1 MKKIAILGSTG
12 SIGKQTIDIIKKNKK
27 NFRILLLTANK
38 NHNLL
43 SKQIKE
49 FNVKNVIVSNYTSYL
64 ILKKKFKNV
73 NIYNDLDKID
83 KIIRSKLD
91 YTMSSISGFNGLK
104 PTIKIIKKTKIIA
117 IANKE
122 SIICGW
128 SLIKEQLDKYE
139 TKFIPVDSEHFSIW
153 SIIKNVNPNSIDQ
166 IIITASGGPFLN
178 LKNKKIKKTPKLATN
193 HPNWKMG
200 KKISTDSATLMN
212 KVFEVIEAK
221 KIFNINMKKFRI
233 LIHPKSYIH
242 AIVKF
247 KNGLIKIV
255 AHDTDM
261 KIPIFNSIYSDNK
274 NEFNSKKININL
286 LNNLNLFKVDNKKY
300 PLINI
305 LRLVPKKETL
315 FETLLVS
322 INDELVGLFLK
333 NKISF
338 DDISIKLK
346 QLISN
351 KTLLKYRQKKV
362 NNLTQIE
369 KLNEFVRLKTKTLSV
384 ISKIKWIKFF
394 YQSY

>member
-12 SIGKQTIDIIKKNKK
+12 SIGKQTIEIIRKNKK
-27 NFRILLLTANK
+27 KFKILLLTSNK
-38 NHNLL
+38 NHSLL
-43 SKQIKE
+43 SRQIKE
-49 FNVKNVIVSNYTSYL
+49 FNVKNVIISDPKSYL
-64 ILKKKFKNV
+64 ILKKKFKNI
-73 NIYNDLDKID
+73 NIINDLNKID
-83 KIIRSKLD
+83 KITSSKFD
-91 YTMSSISGFNGLK
+91 YTMSAISGFNGLK

-128 SLIKEQLDKYE
+128 DLIKRQLDKHN

-153 SIIKNVNPNSIDQ
+153 SVIKNVNPNLIDQ

-221 KIFNINMKKFRI
+221 KIFNLSMNKFKI
-233 LIHPKSYIH
+233 LIHPKSYVH

-247 KNGLIKIV
+247 KNGLIKLV
-255 AHDTDM
+255 AHDTNM
-261 KIPIFNSIYSDNK
+261 KIPIFNSIYDEDKNK
-274 NEFNSKKININL
+274 FNSKKININI
-286 LNNLNLFKVDNKKY
+286 LNNLNFSNVDIKKY

-305 LRLVPKKETL
+305 LKLIPQKESL

-322 INDELVGLFLK
+322 INDELVGLFLE
-333 NKISF
+333 NKIGF
-338 DDISIKLK
+338 DEISLRLNR
-346 QLISN
+346 LINN

-362 NNLTQIE
+362 NNFTQIE

-384 ISKIKWIKFF
+384 ISKN
-394 YQSY
+394 

>member
-12 SIGKQTIDIIKKNKK
+12 SIGKQTIDIIRKNKK
-27 NFRILLLTANK
+27 NFKILLLTANK

-43 SKQIKE
+43 AKQIKE
-49 FNVKNVIVSNYTSYL
+49 FKVKNVIVSDKKSYS
-64 ILKKKFKNV
+64 ILKKKFKNIKV
-73 NIYNDLDKID
+73 VNDLNNID
-83 KIIRSKLD
+83 KIISSKLD
-91 YTMSSISGFNGLK
+91 YTMSSISGFDGLK
-104 PTIKIIKKTKIIA
+104 PTLKIIKKTKIIA

-128 SLIKEQLDKYE
+128 NLIKRQLNRYK
-139 TKFIPVDSEHFSIW
+139 TKFIPIDSEHYSIW
-153 SIIKNVNPNSIDQ
+153 SVIKDINPKKIEE

-221 KIFNINMKKFRI
+221 KIFNISLNKFRI

-242 AIVKF
+242 TIVKF
-247 KNGLIKIV
+247 NNGLIKLV

-261 KIPIFNSIYSDNK
+261 KIPIFNSIYLNNQNK
-274 NEFNSKKININL
+274 YSSKKININL
-286 LNNLNLFKVDNKKY
+286 LNNLNLSKVKSSKY
-300 PLINI
+300 PLIKI
-305 LRLVPKKETL
+305 LKLVPSKDTL

-322 INDELVGLFLK
+322 INDHLVNLFLQ

-338 DDISIKLK
+338 DDITAKLN
-346 QLISN
+346 QLIN
-351 KTLLKYRQKKV
+351 DKIFLKYRQKKV
-362 NNLTQIE
+362 NNLAQIE

-384 ISKIKWIKFF
+384 ISKVK
-394 YQSY
+394 

>member
-1 MKKIAILGSTG
+1 MKKVAILGSTG
-12 SIGKQTIDIIKKNKK
+12 SIGKQTIDIIRKNKK
-27 NFRILLLTANK
+27 KFKILLITADK

-49 FNVKNVIVSNYTSYL
+49 FNVKNVIVSDQKSYL
-64 ILKKKFKNV
+64 ILKKKFKNIR
-73 NIYNDLDKID
+73 IYNDLNKID
-83 KIIRSKLD
+83 KIIPSKFD
-91 YTMSSISGFNGLK
+91 YTMSAISGFYGLK
-104 PTIKIIKKTKIIA
+104 PTIKIIKKTKTIA

-128 SLIKEQLDKYE
+128 NLIKRELKKYN

-153 SIIKNVNPNSIDQ
+153 SVIKNINSNLIEQ
-166 IIITASGGPFLN
+166 IIITASGGPFLS
-178 LKNKKIKKTPKLATN
+178 LKNKTIKKTPKLAIK

-200 KKISTDSATLMN
+200 KKISIDSATLMN

-221 KIFNINMKKFRI
+221 KIFNLDMNKFKI

-247 KNGLIKIV
+247 KNGLIKLV
-255 AHDTDM
+255 AHDTNM
-261 KIPIFNSIYSDNK
+261 KIPIFNSIYNNSK
-274 NEFNSKKININL
+274 NQFSSKKINIDL
-286 LNNLNLFKVDNKKY
+286 LNNLNLRKVDIKKY

-305 LRLVPKKETL
+305 LKLIPKKESL

-322 INDELVGLFLK
+322 INDELVDLFLK
-333 NKISF
+333 NKINF
-338 DDISIKLK
+338 DDISIKLN
-346 QLISN
+346 QLINN
-351 KTLLKYRQKKV
+351 KSSLKYRQKKV

-384 ISKIKWIKFF
+384 ISKN
-394 YQSY
+394 

>member
-12 SIGKQTIDIIKKNKK
+12 SIGKQTIDIVRKDKK
-27 NFRILLLTANK
+27 NFKILLLTANK
-38 NHNLL
+38 NYKLL

-49 FNVKNVIVSNYTSYL
+49 FKVKNVIVTNKKSYQ
-64 ILKKKFKNV
+64 ILKKKFKKV
-73 NIYNDLDKID
+73 NIINDLSKID
-83 KIIRSKLD
+83 KMINSKLD
-91 YTMSSISGFNGLK
+91 YTMSSISGFDGLK

-128 SLIKEQLDKYE
+128 SLIKKEIDRHK

-153 SIIKNVNPNSIDQ
+153 SEIKNVNPEIIDQ
-166 IIITASGGPFLN
+166 VIITASGGPFLN

-221 KIFNINMKKFRI
+221 KIFSIDLSKFKI
-233 LIHPKSYIH
+233 LIHPKSYVH
-242 AIVKF
+242 AIIKF
-247 KNGLIKIV
+247 NNGLIKLV
-255 AHDTDM
+255 AHDTNM
-261 KIPIFNSIYSDNK
+261 KIPIFNTLYNNK
-274 NEFNSKKININL
+274 NYKIKSKKINFKL
-286 LNNLNLFKVDNKKY
+286 LNDLNLNVVNLKKY
-300 PLINI
+300 PLVKI
-305 LRLVPKKETL
+305 LNFVPKTDTL

-322 INDELVGLFLK
+322 VNDELVDLFLK

-338 DDISIKLK
+338 DEISTKLK
-346 QLISN
+346 QIISH
-351 KTLLKYRQKKV
+351 KDFLKYRQKKL

-369 KLNEFVRLKTKTLSV
+369 KLNEFVRLKTKSLSV
-384 ISKIKWIKFF
+384 IS
-394 YQSY
+394 QQR

>member
-12 SIGKQTIDIIKKNKK
+12 SIGKQTIDIIRKDKK
-27 NFRILLLTANK
+27 NFKILLLTANK

-49 FNVKNVIVSNYTSYL
+49 FKVKNVIITNKKSYL
-64 ILKKKFKNV
+64 ILKKKFKKV
-73 NIYNDLDKID
+73 NIINDLNKID
-83 KIIRSKLD
+83 KIITSKLD

-104 PTIKIIKKTKIIA
+104 PTIKVIKKTKTIA

-128 SLIKEQLDKYE
+128 NLIKKQIDKHK

-153 SIIKNVNPNSIDQ
+153 SVIKDINPKNIEQ
-166 IIITASGGPFLN
+166 IIITASGGPFFK
-178 LKNKKIKKTPKLATN
+178 LKNKKIKKTPKLAIK
-193 HPNWKMG
+193 HPNWSMG

-212 KVFEVIEAK
+212 KVFEVIEAQ
-221 KIFNINMKKFRI
+221 KIFGLNLNKFKI
-233 LIHPKSYIH
+233 LIHPNSYVH

-247 KNGLIKIV
+247 NNGLINLI

-261 KIPIFNSIYSDNK
+261 KIPIFNSIYNNDNQLK
-274 NEFNSKKININL
+274 SKKINIKL
-286 LNNLNLFKVDNKKY
+286 LNNLNLNPVDTKKY

-305 LRLVPKKETL
+305 LKLLPKKETL

-322 INDELVGLFLK
+322 INDELVNLFLQ

-338 DDISIKLK
+338 EDISHKLK
-346 QLISN
+346 FIINN
-351 KTLLKYRQKKV
+351 KKFLKYRQKKV
-362 NNLTQIE
+362 NNLAQIE
-369 KLNEFVRLKTKTLSV
+369 KLNEFVRLKTKSLSV
-384 ISKIKWIKFF
+384 ISKIK
-394 YQSY
+394 

>member
-1 MKKIAILGSTG
+1 MLLYNIAL
-12 SIGKQTIDIIKKNKK
+12 
-27 NFRILLLTANK
+27 F
-38 NHNLL
+38 
-43 SKQIKE
+43 
-49 FNVKNVIVSNYTSYL
+49 Y
-64 ILKKKFKNV
+64 
-73 NIYNDLDKID
+73 
-83 KIIRSKLD
+83 
-91 YTMSSISGFNGLK
+91 
-104 PTIKIIKKTKIIA
+104 TIKIIKYTNRIA

-122 SIICGW
+122 TIICAW
-128 SLIKEQLDKYE
+128 NLVQKLLIKNK
-139 TKFIPVDSEHFSIW
+139 TKFIPIDSEHFSIW
-153 SIIKNVNPNSIDQ
+153 SVIKNVNPNSIEQ

-212 KVFEVIEAK
+212 KVFEIIEAK
-221 KIFNINMKKFRI
+221 KIFNINVNKFRI

-261 KIPIFNSIYSDNK
+261 KIPIFNSIYNDNK
-274 NEFNSKKININL
+274 NEFNSKKINIKL

-300 PLINI
+300 PLIKI
-305 LRLVPKKETL
+305 LRLIPKKETL

-322 INDELVGLFLK
+322 INDELVRLFLK

-384 ISKIKWIKFF
+384 ISKIK
-394 YQSY
+394 

>member
-12 SIGKQTIDIIKKNKK
+12 SIGRQTIDIVRKDKK
-27 NFRILLLTANK
+27 NFKILLLTANK
-38 NHNLL
+38 NYKLL

-49 FNVKNVIVSNYTSYL
+49 FKVKNVIVTNKKSYQ
-64 ILKKKFKNV
+64 ILKKRFKKV
-73 NIYNDLDKID
+73 NIINDLSKID
-83 KIIRSKLD
+83 KMINSKLD
-91 YTMSSISGFNGLK
+91 YTMSSISGFDGLK

-128 SLIKEQLDKYE
+128 SLIKKEIDKHK

-153 SIIKNVNPNSIDQ
+153 SEIKNVNPEIIDQ
-166 IIITASGGPFLN
+166 VIITASGGPFLN

-221 KIFNINMKKFRI
+221 KIFSIDLSKFKI
-233 LIHPKSYIH
+233 LIHPKSYVH
-242 AIVKF
+242 AIIKF
-247 KNGLIKIV
+247 NNGLIKLV

-261 KIPIFNSIYSDNK
+261 KIPIFNTLYNNMNYKIK
-274 NEFNSKKININL
+274 CKKINLKL
-286 LNNLNLFKVDNKKY
+286 LNDLNLNVVNLKKY
-300 PLINI
+300 PLVKI
-305 LRLVPKKETL
+305 LDFVPKTDTL

-322 INDELVGLFLK
+322 VNDELVDLFLK

-338 DDISIKLK
+338 DEISTKLK
-346 QLISN
+346 QIISH
-351 KTLLKYRQKKV
+351 KDFLKYRQKKL

-369 KLNEFVRLKTKTLSV
+369 KLNEFVRLKTKSLSV
-384 ISKIKWIKFF
+384 IS
-394 YQSY
+394 QQR

>member
-12 SIGKQTIDIIKKNKK
+12 SIGKQTIEIIRKNKK
-27 NFRILLLTANK
+27 KFKILLLTANK
-38 NHNLL
+38 NHSLL
-43 SKQIKE
+43 SRQIKE
-49 FNVKNVIVSNYTSYL
+49 FNVKNVIISDPKSYL
-64 ILKKKFKNV
+64 ILKKKFKNI
-73 NIYNDLDKID
+73 NIINDLNKID
-83 KIIRSKLD
+83 KITSSKFD
-91 YTMSSISGFNGLK
+91 YTMSAISGFNGLK
-104 PTIKIIKKTKIIA
+104 PTIKIIKKTKILA

-128 SLIKEQLDKYE
+128 DLIKRQLNKHN

-153 SIIKNVNPNSIDQ
+153 SVIKNVNPNLIDQ

-221 KIFNINMKKFRI
+221 KIFNLSMNKFKI
-233 LIHPKSYIH
+233 LIHPKSYVH

-247 KNGLIKIV
+247 KNGLIKLV
-255 AHDTDM
+255 AHDTNM
-261 KIPIFNSIYSDNK
+261 KIPIFNSIYDENK
-274 NEFNSKKININL
+274 IKFNSKKININI
-286 LNNLNLFKVDNKKY
+286 LNNLNFSNVDIKKY

-305 LRLVPKKETL
+305 LKLIPQKESL

-322 INDELVGLFLK
+322 INDELVDLFLE
-333 NKISF
+333 NKIGF
-338 DDISIKLK
+338 DEISVRLNR
-346 QLISN
+346 LINN

-362 NNLTQIE
+362 NNFTQIE

-384 ISKIKWIKFF
+384 ISKN
-394 YQSY
+394 